1 MPNLSLIVIYFC
13 YGLAFFSMGLMVAM
27 EGGRSTDERLRM
39 ALRPLAGFGIVHAA
53 HEWLEMFALIS
64 LTGIHSPVTLL
75 TAAELCLLAFS
86 FLSLAAFGSYLIL
99 GGEATWRASLLLPL
113 VLETIWV
120 FGLVTLKG
128 QYPLA
133 DMPAIAN
140 VWTRYAL
147 GVPSALLAAMGLIVQ
162 QRVFRRAGL
171 IRFGQDSLWA
181 AIAFGWYGL
190 IGQIFTQ
197 PSKLPPS
204 TFLNENFFSTVAG
217 FPIQLFRASMAIA
230 ASIFVIRFLRA
241 FQVEADRKMAELQ
254 EARLQEAQQRETLKS
269 ELFRRI
275 VSAQEAERQ
284 RIARDLHDETGQ
296 ALTAIGMGLRS
307 LADKLNPRNRAALGT
322 LHHLQELTAH
332 SLRELQRII
341 SDLRPSHL
349 DDLGLPSALR
359 WYVGQLH
366 EVTHLHIKLEIL
378 GEERDLDDASK
389 IAIFRIIQ
397 EALNNVI
404 KHANASEVDV
414 FLRFRENDIHIL
426 VRDNG
431 IGFDTALIRLEQRH
445 GTSLGLAGMEERAA
459 LLGGTVNITSRP
471 GFGTSVEVTIPYQT
485 TNEVVHGNTRVAGR

>member
-1 MPNLSLIVIYFC
+1 MVTLSLIVIYFF
-13 YGLAFFSMGLMVAM
+13 YGLAFFSMGLLVAM
-27 EGGRSTDERLRM
+27 EGGRSSDERLRM

-64 LTGIHSPVTLL
+64 LVEIHSPVSML

-99 GGEATWRASLLLPL
+99 GGEATWRVSLLLPL
-113 VLETIWV
+113 VLETLWV

-128 QYPLA
+128 RYPITEIA
-133 DMPAIAN
+133 AVAN

-147 GVPSALLAAMGLIVQ
+147 GIPAALLAAAGLIVQ
-162 QRVFRRAGL
+162 QRAFRRAGL

-190 IGQIFTQ
+190 IGQLFAQ
-197 PSKLPPS
+197 RSPLPPS
-204 TFLNENFFSTVAG
+204 NVLNESFFQEISG
-217 FPIQLFRASMAIA
+217 FPIQLFRAAMAIA

-241 FQVEADRKMAELQ
+241 FQVEADRKVAELQ
-254 EARLQEAQQRETLKS
+254 EARLQEMRQREALKG

-307 LADKLNPRNRAALGT
+307 LADKLSPRNKAALGT

-349 DDLGLPSALR
+349 DDLGLSSALR
-359 WYVGQLH
+359 WYVGRLH
-366 EVTHLHIKLEIL
+366 ELTHLRIELSIT
-378 GEERDLDDASK
+378 GDERELSEAIK

-404 KHANASEVDV
+404 KHASASEAEVHLD
-414 FLRFRENDIHIL
+414 FRENGVYIL
-426 VRDNG
+426 VHDNG
-431 IGFDTALIRLEQRH
+431 IGFDADLIRQSQQR
-445 GTSLGLAGMEERAA
+445 GSSLGLAGMEERAA
-459 LLGGTVNITSRP
+459 LLGGTVTIQSHP
-471 GFGTSVEVTIPYQT
+471 GLGTNVRVMIPYPEKT
-485 TNEVVHGNTRVAGR
+485 EVSL